1 MDVNAKKILIIDDQP
16 DFREMIALRL
26 QTYGFL
32 VETADNGKEGLE
44 KIHRQPPDAVI
55 TDVHMPEM
63 DGFTLLKEL
72 KRLCRGGLV
81 GNRFIPIVVITGVKK
96 GPEMKALFEME
107 GVSAFFE
114 KPVDG
119 KRLAEK
125 VKELV
130 SN

>member
-1 MDVNAKKILIIDDQP
+1 MDTKKILIIDDQP
-16 DFREMIALRL
+16 DLREMLALRL

-32 VETADNGKEGLE
+32 VETADNGKDGLE
-44 KIHRQPPDAVI
+44 KINKQPPDAVI

-81 GNRFIPIVVITGVKK
+81 GNRIIPIIVITGVKK
-96 GPEMKALFEME
+96 GPEMRALFEME

-125 VKELV
+125 VKELI